1 MNVPEA
7 TFKLEGISPRA
18 LQHPADRA
26 ATAALQQVPYLD
38 AVIRK
43 LIELGYERAYRA
55 AYLGSSVR
63 LGQEQLPHIW
73 VLERE
78 VFNILDLP
86 EVPDLYLTQMPFAN
100 AMTIGAGQP
109 IIVLNSEL
117 VRLLDTDGLRA
128 VIAHEATHVLADHV
142 LYATALQILL
152 GLSARLPLLAGLPIR
167 AVRAALLEWF
177 RAAEL
182 TCDRGAAVV
191 TRQPMAVCRSLM
203 ALAGGEATSELNL
216 DAFIAQGLDYKE
228 GGRGLERLTRL
239 LIDLNITHPM
249 PVKRI
254 HELLNWVQS
263 GEYDRIVD
271 GSYVRRGEE
280 PPPREEAEAAG
291 QHYAERIKDAF
302 RSAGESVQDVGQQLG
317 DWLAKQRRSES
328 ESGGSD
334 SGGSGSGSGGSDSPE
349 SGSDSS

>member
-1 MNVPEA
+1 VSVPD
-7 TFKLEGISPRA
+7 TSFQLEGISPRA

-26 ATAALQQVPYLD
+26 ATAALHQVPYLD
-38 AVIRK
+38 QVVRK
-43 LIELGYERAYRA
+43 LIELGYERALRQ

-78 VFNILDLP
+78 VFNVLDLP

-100 AMTIGAGQP
+100 ASTIGIGQP

-117 VRLLDTDGLRA
+117 VRLLDTNGIRA
-128 VIAHEATHVLADHV
+128 VIAHEATHVLAEHV

-152 GLSARLPLLAGLPIR
+152 LLSSRLPLLAGLPFM
-167 AVRAALLEWF
+167 AVRAALLEWS

-191 TRQPMAVCRSLM
+191 TREPMAVCNALL
-203 ALAGGEATSELNL
+203 ALAGGEAIDQLNL
-216 DAFIAQGLDYKE
+216 DAFIAQGLEYREKGTGFE
-228 GGRGLERLTRL
+228 KLTRL
-239 LIDLNITHPM
+239 YTDLGITHPM
-249 PVKRI
+249 PVRRI
-254 HELLNWVQS
+254 HELLKWVRE
-263 GEYDRIVD
+263 GDYDRIVD

-291 QHYAERIKDAF
+291 QHYGDRVRDAF
-302 RSAGESVQDVGQQLG
+302 RGTGQSVQEVGQQLG
-317 DWLAKQRRSES
+317 DWLARQR
-328 ESGGSD
+328 GDKKKD
-334 SGGSGSGSGGSDSPE
+334 SG
-349 SGSDSS
+349 